1 MRTRAARRRQ
11 VQIRQS
17 GKARPP
23 RGLALR
29 GYSTLLYAEVERALG
44 LDLDHLVLGPHGAAV
59 GEADLHPQ
67 QPVVLLLTADGYAAR
82 DHLGGVIDDTDFG
95 RASRPRRSL
104 PLGPERLSSS
114 SRVRHMAGGVS
125 PMRPGR

>member
-17 GKARPP
+17 GRAGPP
-23 RGLALR
+23 RHAPR
-29 GYSTLLYAEVERALG
+29 LLYAEVERALW